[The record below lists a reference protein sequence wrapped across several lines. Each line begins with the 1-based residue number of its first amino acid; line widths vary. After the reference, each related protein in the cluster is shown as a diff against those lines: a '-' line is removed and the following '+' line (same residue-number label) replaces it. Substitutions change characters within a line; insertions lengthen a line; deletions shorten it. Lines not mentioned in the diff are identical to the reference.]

1 MSGCMALSVM
11 AVSTSVSPFLMD
23 EEDTDMFMT
32 SAPSRLPAS
41 SNEDWVRVEASKK
54 RFTCVRPRR
63 TVRFLSTWRLSSKYS
78 SDRWRRPVM
87 SAAERPSMPSKCR
100 WPRTKVDFDVIKA
113 RAIGGDGRGGKG
125 QSPGGELS
133 PDLYLVV
140 IPGRCEASNPE
151 SRDSPVRN
159 SAPVVWSFGPSR
171 NDRGERMRLVR
182 PILISFLA

>member
-1 MSGCMALSVM
+1 MALSVM

-23 EEDTDMFMT
+23 EDDTDMFMT

-63 TVRFLSTWRLSSKYS
+63 TVRFLSTWRLSSTYS
-78 SDRWRRPVM
+78 SDRPRRPVM

-125 QSPGGELS
+125 QCRGGGLS

-140 IPGRCEASNPE
+140 SPSARGSVHLQHSAARHGQRSIDWDRCGLRRVRFRRTLGWTRFPGR
-151 SRDSPVRN
+151 SP
-159 SAPVVWSFGPSR
+159 
-171 NDRGERMRLVR
+171 MTT
-182 PILISFLA
+182 

>member
-1 MSGCMALSVM
+1 MALSVM

-23 EEDTDMFMT
+23 DEDTDMFMT

-63 TVRFLSTWRLSSKYS
+63 TVRFLSTWRLSSTYS
-78 SDRWRRPVM
+78 SDRSRRPVM

-113 RAIGGDGRGGKG
+113 RAIGGGGRGGEG
-125 QSPGGELS
+125 QNPGGGVFPHLLVFSLLGGASPPLFFCPPLS
-133 PDLYLVV
+133 PAPPLF
-140 IPGRCEASNPE
+140 RCCA
-151 SRDSPVRN
+151 R
-159 SAPVVWSFGPSR
+159 
-171 NDRGERMRLVR
+171 
-182 PILISFLA
+182 